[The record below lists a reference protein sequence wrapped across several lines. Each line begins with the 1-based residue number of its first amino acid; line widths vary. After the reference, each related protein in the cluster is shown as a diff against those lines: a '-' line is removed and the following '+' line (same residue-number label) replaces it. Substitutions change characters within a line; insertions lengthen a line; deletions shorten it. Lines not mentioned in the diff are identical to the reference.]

1 MTNGKDEGVPVER
14 TIIEDLLACSTEDWA
29 FEDHIS
35 GEIHDRFGIDDVE
48 SIFALSMGI
57 VVEVLQMGWMYPVFF
72 DEEDPFKRERLVLE
86 SWDGDTWA
94 AVRKIEE
101 QWREKIK
108 GHMPSDV
115 VWFGPT
121 TKGYERGTEVLRRE
135 GWPV

>member
-1 MTNGKDEGVPVER
+1 MREGR
-14 TIIEDLLACSTEDWA
+14 SIIEEVVARSTEDWV
-29 FEDHIS
+29 FEDEIF
-35 GEIHDRFGIDDVE
+35 GEVQEYYPVTDPE
-48 SIFALSMGI
+48 SIFALSMGVI
-57 VVEVLQMGWMYPVFF
+57 VEILRMGWMYPVFF
-72 DEEDPFKRERLVLE
+72 DEENPFKRELLVVE
-86 SWDGDTWA
+86 SWDGDTWMA
-94 AVRKIEE
+94 IRKIEE

>member
-1 MTNGKDEGVPVER
+1 MREGR
-14 TIIEDLLACSTEDWA
+14 SIIEEVVARSTEDWV
-29 FEDHIS
+29 FEDEIF
-35 GEIHDRFGIDDVE
+35 GEVQEYYPVTGLE
-48 SIFALSMGI
+48 SIFALSMGVI
-57 VVEVLQMGWMYPVFF
+57 VEILRMGWMYPVFF
-72 DEEDPFKRERLVLE
+72 DEENPFRRDRRTLE

-135 GWPV
+135 GWPI